1 MESQTFIRGMV
12 AAGVLLCATTS
23 LLATET
29 LIPEQFQGMWQ
40 SVDEGQVPSCRIND
54 ADSMLTVEPDRIDFH
69 EGGCDILGIDAPSA
83 DAGTLSLDLMC
94 GGEGEIWSSKQVWKS
109 TANGGTPA
117 LEVTDRRDD
126 GDFSYLYAQCTTLGP
141 AVQPNAR
148 SYCYSDGEFST
159 LEITTI
165 SEDKLHFSV
174 ESAQI
179 NAHICGLEGVADVID
194 GGARYTERFA
204 DGSQCT
210 LDILFSA
217 DMSVRFE
224 DKDETCKRNFCGMRA
239 YFDRIEFAGAS
250 GQPC

>member
-12 AAGVLLCATTS
+12 AAGVLLCATTP
-23 LLATET
+23 LLATGT

-40 SVDEGQVPSCRIND
+40 SVDEGQVPSCSIND

-69 EGGCDILGIDAPSA
+69 EGGCDILDINASSA
-83 DAGTLSLDLMC
+83 GAGTLSLDLMC

-109 TANGGTPA
+109 TANAGTPA
-117 LEVTDRRDD
+117 LEVTDQRDD
-126 GDFSYLYAQCTTLGP
+126 GKFEYLYAQCPSLRP
-141 AVQPNAR
+141 AGQGDIR
-148 SYCYSDGEFST
+148 SYCYADGEFSS
-159 LEITTI
+159 LEITSL
-165 SEDKLHFSV
+165 SEDKLQFSV
-174 ESAQI
+174 ESAQS
-179 NAHICGLEGVADVID
+179 NAHICGLAGVADVIE
-194 GGARYTERFA
+194 GGARYIERLD

-224 DKDETCKRNFCGMRA
+224 DKDENCKRNFCGMRA